1 MGLFQQA
8 NGGTIFLDE
17 IGDISIKMQAKLLR
31 VIEEREIMKIGG
43 DRIIPIDVRIIAAT
57 NRDLKQMIYEKT
69 FRMDLYYRLREGYI
83 HLPSL
88 KERKNRYSPCWCAI
102 GKFSPL
108 L

>member
-1 MGLFQQA
+1 
-8 NGGTIFLDE
+8 

-69 FRMDLYYRLREGYI
+69 FRKDLYYRLREGYI
-83 HLPSL
+83 HLPS
-88 KERKNRYSPCWCAI
+88 
-102 GKFSPL
+102 
-108 L
+108 